1 MKRADHLF
9 IRSPPA
15 VVPCSFVL
23 AYLAPSCLHSAT
35 LLPHVLTCLRTL
47 LFTCLHSLVHLP
59 AHSLICLPA
68 HSRVHLPALPRAVCS
83 LFCLPA
89 HSLFFFCLH
98 PHSFLDISAHSLDG
112 TPLLSPFPSPLSSPF
127 LSPLPSPLRAD
138 PGFISP
144 PRVQIMEGNE
154 EVSGRRV
161 GVNCSE
167 VGSNT
172 RLMTRHNT
180 AAPFCAPR
188 VPLALVSGV
197 TGMGAE
203 RHLRWNPKRCQA
215 GVSQPRPLCL
225 PACLPLPQLVGL
237 VMQRQPL
244 VSPAVPVPRS
254 CQFGSTSH
262 VTSSV

>member
-1 MKRADHLF
+1 MPISPRPACILLLCFLTCSLACALSCSLACTRSCTCLLTPLF
-9 IRSPPA
+9 A
-15 VVPCSFVL
+15 
-23 AYLAPSCLHSAT
+23 
-35 LLPHVLTCLRTL
+35 CLRTL
-47 LFTCLHSLVHLP
+47 VFTCLHSLVQC
-59 AHSLICLPA
+59 AHCLI
-68 HSRVHLPALPRAVCS
+68 
-83 LFCLPA
+83 CLPA